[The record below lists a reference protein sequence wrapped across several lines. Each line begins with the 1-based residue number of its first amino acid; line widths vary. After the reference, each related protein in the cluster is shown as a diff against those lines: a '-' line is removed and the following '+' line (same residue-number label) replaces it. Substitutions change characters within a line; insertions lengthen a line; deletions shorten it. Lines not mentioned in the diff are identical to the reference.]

1 MTEFL
6 LSIPIIGWILKP
18 LLEKEVSPFVEEVN
32 TENKS
37 KFDMKAELKTLTEY
51 YKENNMYGFGEPTV
65 EDTLKVEIKD
75 SSLDI
80 NKIKEYKGKELR
92 KFEFRPQNFQQFVGQ
107 TEAKDRAKTI
117 IKKVKR
123 NIRAHF
129 ILSAI
134 KGHGKTTFVELLA
147 KELDAHLIERVGK
160 QVDEKNLVDII
171 NEINTSEKENV
182 IFFLDEMDS
191 MDWKVIKILNPIIEQ
206 FKVAGK
212 KIKPFIFAGA
222 TINKHILVKNNPD
235 TLDRIPTHIKFER
248 YNSTEVGKIIT
259 QYQKQLY
266 SQETVPQ
273 EVIEII
279 AKNCKFNPRTSIA
292 LLEEYIVEKDINKV
306 LKNSKIINSGL
317 TKTDIDILKALSQSK
332 RAIGANALSQRVGL
346 SEKEYITEYE
356 PFLVKYGYINRT
368 PSRTLS
374 DKGSKFLEDIDK

>member
-6 LSIPIIGWILKP
+6 LSLPFIGWIVEFFITKKDITIGKSETTKKGIYDLK
-18 LLEKEVSPFVEEVN
+18 EQI
-32 TENKS
+32 
-37 KFDMKAELKTLTEY
+37 EY
-51 YKENNMYGFGEPTV
+51 YKENNMYGFGEGTK
-65 EDTLKVEIKD
+65 EDILKVEI
-75 SSLDI
+75 SNGSLDI
-80 NKIKEYKGKELR
+80 NKIKEYQGKEIQ

-107 TEAKDRAKTI
+107 KEAKDRAKTI

-123 NIRAHF
+123 KIRAHF

-171 NEINTSEKENV
+171 NEINTSKKENV

-206 FKVAGK
+206 FKIAGK

-248 YNSTEVGKIIT
+248 YDASEIAQIIT
-259 QYQKQLY
+259 QYKKELY
-266 SQETVPQ
+266 PQETVAQ
-273 EVIEII
+273 EVIKSISE
-279 AKNCKFNPRTSIA
+279 NCKFNP
-292 LLEEYIVEKDINKV
+292 
-306 LKNSKIINSGL
+306 
-317 TKTDIDILKALSQSK
+317 
-332 RAIGANALSQRVGL
+332 
-346 SEKEYITEYE
+346 
-356 PFLVKYGYINRT
+356 
-368 PSRTLS
+368 
-374 DKGSKFLEDIDK
+374 